1 MRVTETAPAAT
12 AVALGEIK
20 AYLRIEGA
28 HEDALL
34 AGLAR
39 TATALCEAFTGLAL
53 VERPVRERMPADGRW
68 RRLARA
74 PVAGVDGVD
83 LLAADGAP
91 TPLVGE
97 AWAVEQA
104 DVGEARVRV
113 VGGPADQLAQV
124 RYRAGVGAD
133 WNAVPEPL
141 RQGIVRLV
149 AHLYAHRDAAAGG
162 APPSA
167 AVAALWRP
175 WRRMRL
181 A

>member
-1 MRVTETAPAAT
+1 MRVTEAAPAAT
-12 AVALGEIK
+12 PVELGEIK
-20 AYLRIEGA
+20 AFLRVEDA

-53 VERPVRERMPADGRW
+53 VERPVVERVAADGQW

-74 PVAGVDGVD
+74 PVVAVDGAD
-83 LLAADGAP
+83 LVAADGVA
-91 TPLVGE
+91 TPLPAGTWDIE
-97 AWAVEQA
+97 HG
-104 DVGEARVRV
+104 DHGEARVRIT
-113 VGGPADQLAQV
+113 GQGAGARAMV
-124 RYRAGVGAD
+124 RYRAGLGTD

-149 AHLYAHRDAAAGG
+149 AHLHAHRDAADAG
-162 APPSA
+162 APPA

-181 A
+181 V

>member
-12 AVALGEIK
+12 PVELGEIK
-20 AYLRIEGA
+20 AYLRLEGA

-53 VERPVRERMPADGRW
+53 LERPVVEQLAADGQW

-74 PVAGVDGVD
+74 PVVAVDGVD
-83 LLAADGAP
+83 LLAGDGSA
-91 TPLVGE
+91 TPLDAAQWALEHGE
-97 AWAVEQA
+97 G
-104 DVGEARVRV
+104 GEVRVRV
-113 VGGPADQLAQV
+113 SGQPAGARARV
-124 RYRAGVGAD
+124 RYRAGMAPD
-133 WNAVPEPL
+133 WNAIPEPL
-141 RQGIVRLV
+141 RQGITRLV
-149 AHLYAHRDAAAGG
+149 AHLHAHRDAADGG
-162 APPSA
+162 APPA

-181 A
+181 V